1 MIEEDPLIDKEA
13 VLAIV
18 KTLGKDDLVALIEDM
33 RQEIPLI
40 EDENIWEDSPLS

>member
-1 MIEEDPLIDKEA
+1 LIIIKEDVLIDKEA

-33 RQEIPLI
+33 QQEILLI
-40 EDENIWEDSPLS
+40 KDKNI